1 MLTLILIEYLSKI
14 QFNKGESSM
23 NTKKLQQV
31 IDKSYQYIGIAGK
44 KKQQRILT
52 ILKYCKEIRDTAY
65 PMQNSLVTEL
75 ELTEFTARKEKDLI
89 YINGSLLLKDGD
101 QQENRYFEAYI
112 IENEDE
118 DKIRVYMDITRLN
131 VHDEPKM
138 IRTNE
143 VLVEDEHN
151 IMAVTAYALNES
163 AEEKIYSSEFSKDT
177 DEEYTITNNIQQL
190 SAI

>member
-1 MLTLILIEYLSKI
+1 MS
-14 QFNKGESSM
+14 
-23 NTKKLQQV
+23 TKKFQQD
-31 IDKSYQYIGIAGK
+31 IDKSYQYIGIASK
-44 KKQQRILT
+44 KKQQRILN
-52 ILKYCKEIRDTAY
+52 ILTYCKEIRDTAY

-112 IENEDE
+112 IENENE
-118 DKIRVYMDITRLN
+118 DKTRVYMDITRLN

-143 VLVEDEHN
+143 ILVEDEHN

-163 AEEKIYSSEFSKDT
+163 AEEKIYSSEFSKDIA
-177 DEEYTITNNIQQL
+177 EEYAITNNIQQL